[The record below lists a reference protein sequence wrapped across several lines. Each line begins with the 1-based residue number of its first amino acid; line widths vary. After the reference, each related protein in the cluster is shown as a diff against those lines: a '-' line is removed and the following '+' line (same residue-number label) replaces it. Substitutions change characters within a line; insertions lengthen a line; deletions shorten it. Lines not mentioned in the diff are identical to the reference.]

1 MTSRV
6 LALLFLFTLA
16 AAADAVGSRS
26 LLGTWEAARSPDD
39 ERLYVH
45 LKHNGRAEIV
55 AEYDFTLPGVP
66 GKRRGRSTTFGKWS
80 VSGDDV
86 VISYARVRDRLRY
99 SDKLPLNEI
108 GLTGT
113 SAGLKPTGKTDPKSR
128 IRGATLWK
136 APHEYKRKTSEA
148 APAAGT
154 TAESGTP
161 GR

>member
-6 LALLFLFTLA
+6 LALLFLLA
-16 AAADAVGSRS
+16 LVTPADAVGSRS

-45 LKHNGRAEIV
+45 LKDKGRAEIV

-86 VISYARVRDRLRY
+86 VITYSKVRDRLRY
-99 SDKLPLNEI
+99 SDKLPLAEI
-108 GLTGT
+108 GLSGT
-113 SAGLKPTGKTDPKSR
+113 SAALKATGKTDPKSR

-136 APHEYKRKTSEA
+136 APHEYKLKAPEA
-148 APAAGT
+148 APTSGT
-154 TAESGTP
+154 TPETGTP
-161 GR
+161 GE

>member
-1 MTSRV
+1 MTSRILAMLFA
-6 LALLFLFTLA
+6 LALAAPA
-16 AAADAVGSRS
+16 AAAGPKS

-45 LKHNGRAEIV
+45 LKDKGRAEIV

-80 VSGDDV
+80 VKGGEV
-86 VISYARVRDRLRY
+86 VITYAKVRDRLRY
-99 SDKLPLNEI
+99 SDKLSLTEV

-113 SAGLKPTGKTDPKSR
+113 SAALKSTGQADPKSR

-136 APHEYKRKTSEA
+136 APHEYKLKPPEGA
-148 APAAGT
+148 QAAGT
-154 TAESGTP
+154 PPEPAPP
-161 GR
+161 GQ